1 MAVKLMEILVS
12 VVAVL
17 VWATHIVMMPMVVLS
32 ELCVVAGVPLHHV
45 RVVVVVDHVSL
56 VVLLLQVVVVHRY
69 LVVLLHM
76 DQKQ

>member
-1 MAVKLMEILVS
+1 MLIVFVVEVIKYVTMAVKLMEILVS

-45 RVVVVVDHVSL
+45 RVVVVVDHV
-56 VVLLLQVVVVHRY
+56 
-69 LVVLLHM
+69 
-76 DQKQ
+76 